1 MVTIGIAV
9 FTLNQPTSSKKSGP
23 TNSSTLGLGLL
34 FLSLVIDGL
43 TNSSQD
49 EIFTKFP
56 VSGSQ
61 MMLLMNLFSTL
72 ITLASLI
79 IPFPSIPLL
88 GIASSGTSELST
100 ALSFITSHPAVLKDI
115 LLYSACGALGQL
127 FIFDTLEHFGSLTL
141 VTLTVTRKL
150 FTMVLSV
157 VVYNHS
163 LTFGQWVG
171 VGMVFLAIGIEAQYK
186 RKGGLSK
193 KVVEHEKDKARLKA
207 L

>member
-1 MVTIGIAV
+1 M
-9 FTLNQPTSSKKSGP
+9 
-23 TNSSTLGLGLL
+23 
-34 FLSLVIDGL
+34 
-43 TNSSQD
+43 
-49 EIFTKFP
+49 
-56 VSGSQ
+56 
-61 MMLLMNLFSTL
+61 
-72 ITLASLI
+72 
-79 IPFPSIPLL
+79 
-88 GIASSGTSELST
+88 
-100 ALSFITSHPAVLKDI
+100 
-115 LLYSACGALGQL
+115 LYSACGALGQL

-171 VGMVFLAIGIEAQYK
+171 VSMVFAAIGIEAQYK

-193 KVVEHEKDKARLKA
+193 KVVEHEQDKAKLKA